1 MEEQNMTRK
10 EEREQAFAIVFE
22 SSFHTEGLDYI
33 LENAADGRDLILEE
47 GSFAKELARKAI
59 DHREELD
66 EIIASCSSHWKPG
79 RMARATLAIL
89 RVAVCEMYYFDE
101 IPDSVSIN
109 EAVELAKIYGGD
121 EDPGFVN
128 GVLGAV
134 EKKKTESGEADV
146 SGD

>member
-1 MEEQNMTRK
+1 MTTK

-22 SSFHTEGLDYI
+22 SSFHSEGLDYI
-33 LENAADGRDLILEE
+33 LENAADDRDLVLED
-47 GSFAKELARKAI
+47 GSFAKELARITIEKC
-59 DHREELD
+59 D
-66 EIIASCSSHWKPG
+66 EIDQKIASCSTHWKPG
-79 RMARATLAIL
+79 RMARSALAIL
-89 RVAVCEMYYFDE
+89 RIAVCEMYYFDD
-101 IPDSVSIN
+101 IPASVSIN

-134 EKKKTESGEADV
+134 YKKKAESSDECV

>member
-1 MEEQNMTRK
+1 MTRK

-33 LENAADGRDLILEE
+33 LENASEGRDLVFKEN
-47 GSFAKELARKAI
+47 SFAKELAKITIEKR
-59 DHREELD
+59 D
-66 EIIASCSSHWKPG
+66 EIDKKIAECSKHWKPG
-79 RMARATLAIL
+79 RMAKVALAIL
-89 RVAVCEMYYFDE
+89 RIAVCEIYYFDE
-101 IPDSVSIN
+101 IPASVSIN

-121 EDPGFVN
+121 DDPGFVN

-134 EKKKTESGEADV
+134 YKKKAESCDECV